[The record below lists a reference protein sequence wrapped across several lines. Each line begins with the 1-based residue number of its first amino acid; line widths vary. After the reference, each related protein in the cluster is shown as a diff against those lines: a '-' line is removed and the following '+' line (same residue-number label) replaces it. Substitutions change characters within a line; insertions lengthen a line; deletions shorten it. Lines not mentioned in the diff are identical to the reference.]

1 MIFLNIDQALE
12 YTGTA
17 SEQNIGGEI
26 DYDPEFIELE
36 NLLTSTPEQQY
47 GNTIIPAAEPDW
59 AKALPLALML
69 LGKSLDFRVAVI
81 ITRALTHRDGIAGT
95 LKGVRLVHNLAQWHW
110 DTSYPSLEFDGDY
123 DPLLRS
129 NAIAPLGSTHGLL
142 GDLRQTDITIGQ
154 IGKISLGKIDQIIS
168 GHDADTDQPLN
179 RDQLTQALTENL
191 ANNHPELIQL
201 NELRDEIK
209 QLNVVL
215 ANELGPEN
223 TPDLTPIKRLL
234 NQVIPELKTPASL
247 DINEHEIHRNDN
259 AAINQNPE
267 QITTVRNRTDA
278 IAMLDMVC
286 EFLERNESANPA
298 PHLIR
303 RARNMIGQD
312 FFTILKEIAPD
323 GLSQAEHITGLK
335 H

>member
-110 DTSYPSLEFDGDY
+110 DTSY
-123 DPLLRS
+123 RS
-129 NAIAPLGSTHGLL
+129 EE
-142 GDLRQTDITIGQ
+142 RRV
-154 IGKISLGKIDQIIS
+154 GKEC
-168 GHDADTDQPLN
+168 
-179 RDQLTQALTENL
+179 R
-191 ANNHPELIQL
+191 
-201 NELRDEIK
+201 
-209 QLNVVL
+209 
-215 ANELGPEN
+215 
-223 TPDLTPIKRLL
+223 
-234 NQVIPELKTPASL
+234 
-247 DINEHEIHRNDN
+247 
-259 AAINQNPE
+259 
-267 QITTVRNRTDA
+267 VRRTA
-278 IAMLDMVC
+278 GA
-286 EFLERNESANPA
+286 
-298 PHLIR
+298 
-303 RARNMIGQD
+303 
-312 FFTILKEIAPD
+312 
-323 GLSQAEHITGLK
+323 
-335 H
+335 